1 MEGAAANGLGGEE
14 NIVVKARKEDVAV
27 AAPVDVDGGDH
38 VDLADGEALVGSAT
52 AVASPEEPA
61 RAPTKKVGSADASGR
76 KKGNVLNGKVV
87 SASAAPRGKKPGLSQ
102 SASFPARGTIGARK
116 GGAMTSLAK
125 QAKPEGKGAVPNG
138 TAASS
143 GRGTEK
149 KGNLAQIPAAHQS
162 MPMKPESVDS
172 TPNDTPS
179 EVQESNENTAKPYR
193 QSFPAKME
201 DDVHS
206 TTSSTNTQR
215 KNAAASGFSF
225 RLEERAEKRKEFLK
239 KLEEKIHAK
248 EIEQTN
254 LQEKSKIAP
263 TRARSP
269 KLGRHK
275 PTSSVTAASAD
286 GSVSCE
292 SPRRTTNPAKVNR
305 GAENNK
311 PRVTASKPG
320 QRLVTKA
327 PSVASITAKAETRPI
342 ATKQKTSKTK
352 PKVSREKVQQLQENP
367 VEIPPAEPSALEGLA
382 AEPSVEDETGLRSTA
397 PPVTSNEVLV
407 HG

>member
-1 MEGAAANGLGGEE
+1 MLHSGTWHPDINLCGL
-14 NIVVKARKEDVAV
+14 
-27 AAPVDVDGGDH
+27 
-38 VDLADGEALVGSAT
+38 
-52 AVASPEEPA
+52 
-61 RAPTKKVGSADASGR
+61 
-76 KKGNVLNGKVV
+76 
-87 SASAAPRGKKPGLSQ
+87 
-102 SASFPARGTIGARK
+102 
-116 GGAMTSLAK
+116 
-125 QAKPEGKGAVPNG
+125 
-138 TAASS
+138 
-143 GRGTEK
+143 
-149 KGNLAQIPAAHQS
+149 
-162 MPMKPESVDS
+162 
-172 TPNDTPS
+172 
-179 EVQESNENTAKPYR
+179 
-193 QSFPAKME
+193 
-201 DDVHS
+201 
-206 TTSSTNTQR
+206 
-215 KNAAASGFSF
+215 
-225 RLEERAEKRKEFLK
+225 
-239 KLEEKIHAK
+239 
-248 EIEQTN
+248 
-254 LQEKSKIAP
+254 LQIAP

-305 GAENNK
+305 GVENNK

-327 PSVASITAKAETRPI
+327 PSLASITAKAETRPV

-382 AEPSVEDETGLRSTA
+382 AEPSVEDETGLGSTT